1 MMAGSN
7 MSLNPDIPE
16 AHQLRGWY
24 DSNGQGMT
32 FHSFSSAGGQGGS
45 GGSGGSDVVKPISAI
60 KDEQLGMGEK
70 VLRFTG
76 VCEKPNRA

>member
-1 MMAGSN
+1 

-24 DSNGQGMT
+24 DSTGQGMS
-32 FHSFSSAGGQGGS
+32 FHSFSSTGSGGIG
-45 GGSGGSDVVKPISAI
+45 GGSGGSDVCKPISAI

-70 VLRFTG
+70 VFHLLNYAQG
-76 VCEKPNRA
+76 IGIN